1 MKKTLLVAAALLAL
15 AGTASAQNYVTLSVG
30 SSDHD
35 LGCSGA
41 TVCDES
47 GTAFKLLGGFR
58 LAPNFA
64 LEGGYMSYGKSKAR
78 DSGLG
83 ISLDT
88 TVDGFGIGGAFLHD
102 ITPQWNFV
110 ARLGVAQM
118 KAKAKATA
126 GGLSGSDSDSSAQ
139 LYAGLG
145 VGYRLTKQMSIDAA
159 WDTSRAK
166 IAGEKLDVSAFSL
179 GLTFAF

>member
-1 MKKTLLVAAALLAL
+1 MKKTLLVAAAAL
-15 AGTASAQNYVTLSVG
+15 TFAGAASAQNYVTVSVG

-58 LAPNFA
+58 VAPNFA
-64 LEGGYMSYGKSKAR
+64 LEGGYMSYGKSKAS

-83 ISLDT
+83 ISLNT

-102 ITPQWNFV
+102 LTPQWNFV

-118 KAKAKATA
+118 KAKAKASV
-126 GGLSGSDSDSSAQ
+126 GGASGSDSDSSAQ

-145 VGYRLTKQMSIDAA
+145 VGYRLNKQMSIDAA